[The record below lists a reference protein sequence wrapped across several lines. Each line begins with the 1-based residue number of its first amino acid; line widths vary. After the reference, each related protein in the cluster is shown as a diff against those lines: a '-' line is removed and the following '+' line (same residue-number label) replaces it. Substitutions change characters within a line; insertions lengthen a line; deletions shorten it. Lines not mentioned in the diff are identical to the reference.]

1 MNLHEMEAVI
11 LCGGQGTRLREETE
25 FKPKPMVEIGGKP
38 ILWHIMQRYAKYGVR
53 RFILA
58 LGYKGEVIRDYFLR
72 YRYRNA
78 DVVVSLRWND
88 VQVISDEPAEDWE
101 VVLADTGHN
110 TMTGGRVRRALKHVK
125 GERFFVTYGDGVADI
140 DIAALLKCHMES
152 KRLATV
158 TAVHPSS
165 RYGEINI
172 EQGSVSD
179 FMEKPQVNGGWINGG
194 FLCFEKSAIAN
205 VSSDP
210 ALVLESDVLPDLAKR
225 QQLTAYHHDGFWQ
238 CMDTYREML
247 MLNGLF
253 AQGKAPWL

>member
-25 FKPKPMVEIGGKP
+25 FKPKPMVEIGGRP
-38 ILWHIMQRYAKYGVR
+38 ILWHIMRRYAKFGVR
-53 RFILA
+53 RFILC

-88 VQVISDEPAEDWE
+88 VQILGDEPAEDWE
-101 VVLADTGHN
+101 VVLADTGDE
-110 TMTGGRVRRALKHVK
+110 TMTGGRIRRALKHVK
-125 GERFFVTYGDGVADI
+125 GERFFATYGDGVADV
-140 DIAALLKCHMES
+140 DVSNLLDTHMAG

-165 RYGEINI
+165 RYGEIDIRN
-172 EQGSVSD
+172 GSVAS
-179 FMEKPQVNGGWINGG
+179 FYEKPQVTEGWINGG
-194 FLCFEKSAIAN
+194 FFVFERAAFN
-205 VSSDP
+205 DVGDHP
-210 ALVLESDVLPDLAKR
+210 GLVLESDVLPKLAEL
-225 QQLTAYHHDGFWQ
+225 QQLSAYHHDGFWQ

-247 MLNGLF
+247 MLNAIY
-253 AQGKAPWL
+253 AQGKAPWI